1 MIMEHYSSEAG
12 SKFGALSIAILLN
25 ILDCI
30 EHFRLHLAMCESC
43 HSLPNP
49 RESQMMIIEL
59 LLHGQGNQF
68 KILELSLHAEGNRAM
83 KYSSF
88 LQNLASFKLII
99 WKTLFCKSLLS

>member
-1 MIMEHYSSEAG
+1 
-12 SKFGALSIAILLN
+12 
-25 ILDCI
+25 
-30 EHFRLHLAMCESC
+30 
-43 HSLPNP
+43 
-49 RESQMMIIEL
+49 MMIIEL